1 MKIKLPQGWS
11 LIEKTETGST
21 NEDAKKLPSG
31 SDKTAVCA
39 RIQTGGHGRM
49 GRRWVSP
56 AGNLYVS
63 FCLEPVRPE
72 QAGVYSFLSAVALMQ
87 AIEKLCPGLRVNCKW
102 PNDLLINGKKVSGI
116 LLETNGVDRL
126 IVGIGVNLTP
136 IDEKQMLYPVTS
148 LCREGFNVEREQM
161 LETLLDCFNDWQ
173 KCLRTLGITPVLETW
188 KQKACGIGGPVTV
201 NLPDRQLKGTFYGL
215 DQDGCFLLN
224 KEGEIL
230 KITAGDVF
238 FGQTGKNE

>member
-1 MKIKLPQGWS
+1 MEIKLPQGWS
-11 LIEKTETGST
+11 LIEKEETDST
-21 NEDAKKLPSG
+21 NEDVKKLPPG

-39 RIQTGGHGRM
+39 RIQTGGRGRM

-63 FCLEPVRPE
+63 FCLEPVGLA
-72 QAGVYSFLSAVALMQ
+72 QAGLYSFVAAVALTQ
-87 AIEKLCPGLRVNCKW
+87 AIEKLCPGLRVSCKW
-102 PNDLLINGKKVSGI
+102 PNDLLINGKKVTGI

-126 IVGIGVNLTP
+126 IVGIGVNLAP
-136 IDEKQMLYPVTS
+136 VDERQMLYPVTS
-148 LCREGFNVEREQM
+148 LRGEGFHIERAQM
-161 LETLLDCFNDWQ
+161 LEALLNCFDGWQ
-173 KCLRTLGITPVLETW
+173 KCLQTLGSGPVLEVW

-238 FGQTGKNE
+238 FGQTGK

>member
-1 MKIKLPQGWS
+1 M
-11 LIEKTETGST
+11 
-21 NEDAKKLPSG
+21 
-31 SDKTAVCA
+31 
-39 RIQTGGHGRM
+39 
-49 GRRWVSP
+49 
-56 AGNLYVS
+56 
-63 FCLEPVRPE
+63 
-72 QAGVYSFLSAVALMQ
+72 
-87 AIEKLCPGLRVNCKW
+87 
-102 PNDLLINGKKVSGI
+102 
-116 LLETNGVDRL
+116 
-126 IVGIGVNLTP
+126 IVGIVGNLIP
-136 IDEKQMLYPVTS
+136 VDEKQMLYPVTS

-161 LETLLDCFNDWQ
+161 LETLLDYYNDWQ

-230 KITAGDVF
+230 KITAGDIF